1 MEVTDAAVVAQVQAG
16 DRDAF
21 RFLVDRHGRNLFRL
35 AYRMTGNQQ
44 DSEEIV
50 QETFLR
56 AYKALD
62 RFEMRSNFGTWIYR
76 IAVNRTLDF
85 LNAKKTQMATKD
97 TYQIAD
103 DPDPENSREV
113 QVAAQDAGPDRML
126 MSVEMKARMAQ
137 ALALLTPAERV
148 AFTMRH
154 MEGRSIEEISQT
166 LNLKTSAAKNSVFR
180 AVQKLRQQLEPFASP
195 GSPARPARG
204 GGSPGSPA
212 RPARWGGS
220 PVR

>member
-1 MEVTDAAVVAQVQAG
+1 MEVTDAAVVAQVLAG

-21 RFLVDRHGRNLFRL
+21 RVLVDRHGRSLYRL

-56 AYKALD
+56 AYKALE

-85 LNAKKTQMATKD
+85 LSAKRAQMQEKD
-97 TYQIAD
+97 TYQITEE
-103 DPDPENSREV
+103 PDPEKSREV
-113 QVAAQDAGPDRML
+113 QLETSQPGPYRL
-126 MSVEMKARMAQ
+126 LVSTEMKAKMAQ
-137 ALALLTPAERV
+137 ALGLLTAVERI

-154 MEGRSIEEISQT
+154 MEGRSVDEISQA
-166 LNLKTSAAKNSVFR
+166 LKIKNSAAKNTIFR
-180 AVQKLRQQLEPFASP
+180 AVKKLRQQLEPFASV
-195 GSPARPARG
+195 AR
-204 GGSPGSPA
+204 
-212 RPARWGGS
+212 
-220 PVR
+220 